1 METLFNKLSKES
13 NGEFIYETK
22 NKFFDIE
29 ISVSYFTQTIEVRY
43 YKGSS
48 FIPYKKEVYSC
59 LHGMF
64 GADTLENK
72 FQTIISNFN

>member
-1 METLFNKLSKES
+1 MKTLFNQLSKES
-13 NGEFIYETK
+13 NGEFVYETK

-43 YKGSS
+43 YKGS
-48 FIPYKKEVYSC
+48 FTPYKKEVYSS
-59 LHGMF
+59 LHGIF